1 MYTYE
6 TVERVKVP
14 GHKTTEPALQHLFE
28 AKKLKDEREKSLH
41 SNFLKEINKEEH
53 LDSITEEL
61 KARSQGFKFQIYEM
75 GKLLCEARKIL
86 PHGQFQP
93 WLDDS
98 FEFCYRTAANF
109 MKVYQVCMG
118 HPEVVKYFNPSCLY
132 VITKPSFPKDLR
144 EALFN
149 GAKGPVDIKE
159 KDLVQIA
166 IKYRNGQIKTEDQ
179 EVQNLL
185 KKQRDISLWEKY
197 KIELEALK
205 ILIADRLKRIEKLS
219 TIHSVNP
226 LIEKDTD
233 EEELNRFEEEY
244 KITDQIE
251 NFIAKTAVMIM
262 EVDEK
267 CK

>member
-93 WLDDS
+93 WLDDN

-144 EALFN
+144 AALFN

-166 IKYRNGQIKTEDQ
+166 IKYKNGQIKTKDQ

-233 EEELNRFEEEY
+233 EELFNRFEEEY
-244 KITDQIE
+244 KITSQIKSC
-251 NFIAKTAVMIM
+251 IAKINLLIK